1 VDWRPPLA
9 VLAGALLGSG
19 LRLALDSAMPHADD
33 AFPLSTLV
41 VNTVGSFVLGLL
53 VARLWPS
60 ASDWMKALLGAG
72 LLGSFTTYSA
82 FAVSLVALASR
93 GEWVVAVVYL
103 VATLALGLGAALLGL
118 RLGGRTAAAR
128 RPEAGS

>member
-9 VLAGALLGSG
+9 VLAGALLGSA
-19 LRLALDSAMPHADD
+19 LRLALDSVIPHADD
-33 AFPLSTLV
+33 AFPVSTLV

-60 ASDWMKALLGAG
+60 ASDWVKAMLGAG

-82 FAVSLVALASR
+82 FAVSLVALSFR
-93 GEWVVAVVYL
+93 GEWMAAVLYL
-103 VATLALGLGAALLGL
+103 FATLALGLGAAVLGL
-118 RLGGRTAAAR
+118 RLGGRTASAR
-128 RPEAGS
+128 RTEAGS

>member
-9 VLAGALLGSG
+9 VLAGALLGSA
-19 LRLALDSAMPHADD
+19 LRLALDSVMPHADD
-33 AFPLSTLV
+33 AFPVSTLV

-82 FAVSLVALASR
+82 FAVSLVALSSR
-93 GEWVVAVVYL
+93 GEWMAAVLYL
-103 VATLALGLGAALLGL
+103 VATLALGLGAAVLGL
-118 RLGGRTAAAR
+118 RLGGRTASAR
-128 RPEAGS
+128 RTEAGS